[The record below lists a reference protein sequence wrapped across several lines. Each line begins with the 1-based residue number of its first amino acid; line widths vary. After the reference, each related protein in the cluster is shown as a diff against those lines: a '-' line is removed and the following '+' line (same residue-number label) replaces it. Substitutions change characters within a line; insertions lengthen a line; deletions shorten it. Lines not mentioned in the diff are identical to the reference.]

1 MSVARFTTVVDEK
14 RFLSVTL
21 PPEIQAGQVEVVVW
35 QTSAESKRKGGK
47 GGGGPSDETHAALLA
62 FHKGHRLNGLTLKQL
77 KEEGR
82 R

>member
-1 MSVARFTTVVDEK
+1 MSVARFTTAVDE
-14 RFLSVTL
+14 RRLLSVTL
-21 PPEIQAGQVEVVVW
+21 PPDIQAGQVEVVVW
-35 QTSAESKRKGGK
+35 QTSAEAKRK

-62 FHKGHRLNGLTLKQL
+62 FHKGRRLNGLTLKQL